1 LLELCLRLGDS
12 DPSRWREGDHDT
24 AAGDSATAPSL
35 AATRSRSTRS
45 AASAD
50 PDPSASA
57 SPVTKTSRRSVCAV
71 GAFAGEGFAEGARET
86 LAETLAEPAAEPGM
100 DDRAD
105 RNPSEAK
112 LRDGDGFGEKAFSR
126 YVSFARKAF
135 TACAL
140 APPPPPGPGRRAGDT
155 PESFARFAGDPPGV
169 LDAEVRAD
177 DRAEKNA
184 GLSCFGGLAWNELLA

>member
-1 LLELCLRLGDS
+1 MLELCLRFGDS

-86 LAETLAEPAAEPGM
+86 LAETLAEPAAEPAAAVAPEASDAM
-100 DDRAD
+100 EAEPVAFDEAAATR
-105 RNPSEAK
+105 EAK
-112 LRDGDGFGEKAFSR
+112 KL
-126 YVSFARKAF
+126 
-135 TACAL
+135 
-140 APPPPPGPGRRAGDT
+140 
-155 PESFARFAGDPPGV
+155 
-169 LDAEVRAD
+169 
-177 DRAEKNA
+177 
-184 GLSCFGGLAWNELLA
+184 